1 MKVIASMMIAG
12 VSAQFYPTS
21 GGFNAYPAS
30 YGMSTGFGYGGG
42 FGGGYGGGYGGYG
55 GGYGGYG
62 DYGRDCRKGVTSDDL
77 NGYARCYCDKN
88 HRDEDYCNEGKVGS
102 GNCVVN
108 DGSGTVGFTK
118 EVYDALDD
126 YYDDVFDEDCVERT
140 NPPAN
145 VRRCRQGIYSKDLP
159 SSAACWCDGNHKKD
173 VDDLEDL
180 DDCDMLLIKPS
191 VLSSSVNDEFWVA
204 LHYEWDEKDVERA
217 CVSTTDSP
225 SPAVYDAEDEGED
238 FEKYDPNCIER
249 FGGSYGGYGMG
260 GGYGGY
266 GMGGGFRGGYM
277 GGGFGGGYNTGF
289 GGGYNTGFGGNF
301 GMQMQAPATTEGATT
316 TVPQFSFGQFGYPS
330 QFQQQWG
337 R

>member
-1 MKVIASMMIAG
+1 MMIAG

-21 GGFNAYPAS
+21 IGGGFNAYPAS

-42 FGGGYGGGYGGYG
+42 FGGFGGGYGGYG

-62 DYGRDCRKGVTSDDL
+62 DYGRECRKGVTSDDL

-102 GNCVVN
+102 GNCIEF
-108 DGSGTVGFTK
+108 DDTTQIGFTK

-126 YYDDVFDEDCVERT
+126 YYDDVYDEDCVERSR
-140 NPPAN
+140 PPAN

-159 SSAACWCDGNHKKD
+159 STAACWCDGNHKKD

-180 DDCDMLLIKPS
+180 DDCDKLLIETNGMGGTY
-191 VLSSSVNDEFWVA
+191 LSSSVNDEFWVA

-217 CVSTTDSP
+217 CVSTTNSP

-249 FGGSYGGYGMG
+249 YGGSYGGYSGMG
-260 GGYGGY
+260 FGGYGG
-266 GMGGGFRGGYM
+266 M
-277 GGGFGGGYNTGF
+277 GFGGYGGMGF
-289 GGGYNTGFGGNF
+289 GGYGGFNRGFGYNTGFGGNF
-301 GMQMQAPATTEGATT
+301 GMQMQAPATTTEGATT
-316 TVPQFSFGQFGYPS
+316 TAPQFNFGQQFGGNWGYPS
-330 QFQQQWG
+330 QLWG